1 MYTKAGEWTRNL
13 LWGRRCEK
21 TGKRMMA
28 EEEQF
33 LSFRLWKEHKG
44 VVFLFGLFTL
54 LFSAFY
60 LILIGGWQA
69 EGAAELGKLIIAFG
83 LLYMGPGIMCSL
95 LGSVLLAGQSEERYF
110 LFLLRRL
117 PGFAVEAFVSG
128 IIGFLSSIGVVIGLF
143 LTVRRRGYTEK
154 EREKYWKKF
163 ADGSVGYAVNAEENA
178 AWLSDN
184 NRNNTEGAAVILSC
198 GLMASLGNLMLSSSL
213 GEGKLPGKAF
223 DRGLEIYV
231 RLKSYFD
238 RLVKSGAA
246 VILSCSVTAMSAFVY
261 DANNVVRL
269 GMLGTGRKHDRSIAV
284 SALAEWARAVGID
297 NKTIPSGL
305 LAFVLW
311 LLIAATV
318 CLYGYHFYRCF
329 RLYFWNE
336 TWEATYREKLEHSG
350 VAPNISTVPFPKW

>member
-1 MYTKAGEWTRNL
+1 MYAKAGEWTRNL

-21 TGKRMMA
+21 TGKRMMV

-69 EGAAELGKLIIAFG
+69 
-83 LLYMGPGIMCSL
+83 
-95 LGSVLLAGQSEERYF
+95 
-110 LFLLRRL
+110 
-117 PGFAVEAFVSG
+117 
-128 IIGFLSSIGVVIGLF
+128 
-143 LTVRRRGYTEK
+143 
-154 EREKYWKKF
+154 
-163 ADGSVGYAVNAEENA
+163 
-178 AWLSDN
+178 
-184 NRNNTEGAAVILSC
+184 EGAAVILSC

-238 RLVKSGAA
+238 RLVKSGTA

>member
-1 MYTKAGEWTRNL
+1 MYAKAGEWTRNL

-21 TGKRMMA
+21 TGKRMMV

-60 LILIGGWQA
+60 LILLGGWQA

-95 LGSVLLAGQSEERYF
+95 LGSVLLAGQSEECYS

-238 RLVKSGAA
+238 RLVKSGTA

-336 TWEATYREKLEHSG
+336 IWEATYREKLKRSG